1 MLEQRSKLCLRPL
14 SLHAMVYLRLHVDTC
29 RARQTDR
36 QTDRPPNFVKTVNL
50 ATYD

>member
-14 SLHAMVYLRLHVDTC
+14 SLHVMVYLRLHVDTC

-36 QTDRPPNFVKTVNL
+36 PPNFVKTVNL
-50 ATYD
+50 ATYY